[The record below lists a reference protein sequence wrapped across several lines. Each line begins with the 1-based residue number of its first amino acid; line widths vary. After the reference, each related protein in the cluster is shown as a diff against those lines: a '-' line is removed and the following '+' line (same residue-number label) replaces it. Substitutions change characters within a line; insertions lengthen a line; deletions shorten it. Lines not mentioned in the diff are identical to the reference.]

1 MLTCLRVRNFAIIDE
16 LEVEIGPGL
25 NVVTGETG
33 AGKSIVVDA
42 LELVLGGRGRPEVV
56 RTGAEQAEVEA
67 LFDLDEGARL
77 RAVEAGIEVDD
88 ELIVRRVLG
97 SNGRSRAYV
106 NGRMVTAS
114 QLRDVTQGLADISSQ
129 HEHHSLVDARQH
141 LEYLDAFGQLV
152 GLRARIEGAHDAL
165 READQR
171 LLEAKEKA
179 TNRNER
185 EDFLRYQ
192 ISEIAAVEPVI
203 GEDVELEEERAR
215 LRHAEK
221 LVRAA
226 GDAEEALY
234 AGDEAISGH
243 LDRIIGEVGAAA
255 AIDPSLKPLVEQLE
269 RARTEID
276 DCARELGRYSRSVS
290 LDPDR
295 LREVED
301 RVDALGR
308 LKKKYGGSLE
318 RVLAHR
324 SAAETELA
332 DLGAY
337 EDRLRELEAARAA
350 ALATA
355 REVAIDLREKRKAA
369 AHKLGRAVSKEL
381 SSLGMGD
388 ALVHVEV
395 APLEGHGG
403 ELDVDGARLTRTG
416 IDRVEFLIAPNRGE
430 DARALRK
437 IASGGELSRALLA
450 IKRVLAGLRPAGL
463 YVFDEVDAGVGGAVA
478 EVIGQKLHDVARHH
492 QVLVITHLPQIA
504 VFADAHYRAA
514 KEIAGDRTVSTLLRL
529 SEAARLDEVARM
541 LGGIKVTKSTKA
553 AAAEL
558 LKQARVRA

>member
-16 LEVEIGPGL
+16 LEVEIGQGL

-67 LFDLDEGARL
+67 LFDLDDSVRARL
-77 RAVEAGIEVDD
+77 TEAGLEVEE
-88 ELIVRRVLG
+88 ELVVRRVLG

-106 NGRMVTAS
+106 NGRMVTAA
-114 QLRDVTQGLADISSQ
+114 QLRDLTQGLADISSQ

-141 LEYLDAFGQLV
+141 LEYLDAFGNLIE
-152 GLRARIEGAHDAL
+152 LRARIEGAHDTL
-165 READQR
+165 RDADQR

-179 TNRNER
+179 NHRSER
-185 EDFLRYQ
+185 EDFLRFQ
-192 ISEIAAVEPVI
+192 ISEIDAVSPVL
-203 GEDVELEEERAR
+203 GEDSELKEERAR

-226 GDAEEALY
+226 GDSEESLY

-243 LDRIIGEVGAAA
+243 LDRIIGEVSAAA
-255 AIDPSLKPLVEQLE
+255 AIDASLKPYAEQLE
-269 RARTEID
+269 RARAEID
-276 DCARELGRYSRSVS
+276 DAARELGKYARSLS

-301 RVDALGR
+301 RVDALAR
-308 LKKKYGGSLE
+308 LKKKYGGSLD
-318 RVLAHR
+318 RVLAYR
-324 SAAETELA
+324 NAAETEVA
-332 DLGAY
+332 DLDAY
-337 EDRLRELEAARAA
+337 EDRLRELEAARAQ
-350 ALATA
+350 ALVTA
-355 REVAIDLREKRKAA
+355 REVALDLREKRRTAA
-369 AHKLGRAVSKEL
+369 QKLGRAVSKEL

-416 IDRVEFLIAPNRGE
+416 IDRVEFLISPNRGE
-430 DARALRK
+430 EARPLRK

-463 YVFDEVDAGVGGAVA
+463 YVFDEVDAGVGGAIA

-514 KEIAGDRTVSTLLRL
+514 KEVSGDRTVSTLALL
-529 SEAARLDEVARM
+529 GDAARLDEVARM
-541 LGGIKVTKSTKA
+541 LGGIKVTKNTKA